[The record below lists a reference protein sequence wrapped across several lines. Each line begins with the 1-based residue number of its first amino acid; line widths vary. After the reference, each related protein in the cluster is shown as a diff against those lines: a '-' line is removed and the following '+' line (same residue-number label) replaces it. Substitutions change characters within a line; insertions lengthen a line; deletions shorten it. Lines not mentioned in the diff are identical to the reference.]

1 MEIYKYRRRNTVRE
15 EKGKGKGEEGEKEEE
30 EGEKEEEE
38 YDAVDRI
45 GEGKQRIDIRK

>member
-30 EGEKEEEE
+30 E
-38 YDAVDRI
+38 YDKMDRI
-45 GEGKQRIDIRK
+45 GEGKERIDIRK

>member
-15 EKGKGKGEEGEKEEE
+15 EKGKGKGEEGEN
-30 EGEKEEEE
+30 EEE
-38 YDAVDRI
+38 YDKMDRI